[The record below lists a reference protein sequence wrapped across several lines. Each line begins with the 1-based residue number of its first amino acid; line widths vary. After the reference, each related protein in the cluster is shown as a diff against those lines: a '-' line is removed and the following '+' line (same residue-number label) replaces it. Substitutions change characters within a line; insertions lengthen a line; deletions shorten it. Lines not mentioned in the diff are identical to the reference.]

1 MQTQISSAQRAPA
14 VQADPKVAFGGGLID
29 KTLQHLKDYA
39 VKVEQASSQAN
50 YQQNV
55 LASKGIGAKLN
66 KAV

>member
-1 MQTQISSAQRAPA
+1 METQIQSAQRAPD
-14 VQADPKVAFGGGLID
+14 VHMGSRAFDGGLID